1 VTTSLEHAR
10 ASFAARSWREAAD
23 AFAAAASS
31 ASLAVEDHGRRAVA
45 AFLVGDDTTCERAWD
60 EAYRAAVEAD
70 ERPMAARYAWWIA
83 FCLLL
88 RGRMAQASGWL
99 TRSHRLVDEAGV
111 ECAASGYLLIP
122 EFLGVLD
129 ADPVAA
135 HDLAVRAVE
144 IGSRHDDAD
153 LRAFGILSS
162 GQALIGMGRTA
173 EGFGCLD
180 DVMLSAIGGEV
191 GPITAGVVYCA
202 VILECMA
209 QFDLA
214 RASEW
219 TTALAEWC
227 AAQPDLV
234 PFRGQCLVHRS
245 QLQQATGDWA
255 GAVATAEEA
264 RRRLAEPPH
273 PALGLARYQQGELY
287 RLLGHAER
295 AADAYRDA
303 SRLGRDP
310 TPGISLLELARGQTA
325 AASASVRRAL
335 REARTATERPA
346 LLSAGVDILCA
357 CGDAASARSAAE
369 ELAATASASTS
380 PVLEA
385 MAAHATGTVLIIE
398 GEPAAALQ
406 QLRSAAHSWRTLQM
420 PYEAARTS
428 VAIGRACTA
437 LSDHTGADLEFG
449 NAREAFLI
457 LGAEPDVARL
467 DALTGRPPSADDLS
481 ERERDV
487 LTHLAAG
494 ETNREIA
501 DALNISPHT
510 VRRHVEHIFAKLGV
524 TSRAAA
530 TAHAYEHGLLA
541 RADQGVSGKSTTPS
555 SKAST
560 RR

>member
-1 VTTSLEHAR
+1 VTSSLDHAR
-10 ASFAARSWREAAD
+10 AAFAARSWREAAD

-31 ASLAVEDHGRRAVA
+31 APLTADDHGRRAVA
-45 AFLVGDDTTCERAWD
+45 AFLVGDDVGCMRAWD
-60 EAYRAAVEAD
+60 DAYRAAVEAGD
-70 ERPMAARYAWWIA
+70 RPTAARYAWWIA

-99 TRSHRLVDEAGV
+99 TRSQRLVDEAGI

-122 EFLGVLD
+122 ELLGVLG
-129 ADPVAA
+129 ADPLAA
-135 HDLAVRAVE
+135 HDLAVRAGE
-144 IGSRHDDAD
+144 IGCRVDDGD
-153 LRAFGILSS
+153 LRALGLLSR

-180 DVMLSAIGGEV
+180 DVMLAATGGEV

-219 TTALAEWC
+219 TAVLAEWC
-227 AAQPDLV
+227 AAQPDLL

-245 QLQQATGDWA
+245 QLQQAAGDWTS
-255 GAVATAEEA
+255 AVTTAEEA
-264 RRRLAEPPH
+264 RRRLADPPH

-287 RLLGHAER
+287 RLLGHTAR

-310 TPGISLLELARGQTA
+310 TPGVALLELARGQTT
-325 AASASVRRAL
+325 AASATVRRAL

-346 LLSAGVDILCA
+346 LLSAAVEISCA
-357 CGDAASARSAAE
+357 CGDVAPARSAAE
-369 ELAATASASTS
+369 ELTTMASASTS

-385 MAAHATGTVLIIE
+385 MAAHATGTVLIME
-398 GEPAAALQ
+398 GRPAAALQ
-406 QLRSAAHSWRTLQM
+406 HLRWAAQSWRTLQM

-428 VAIGRACTA
+428 VAIGLACAA
-437 LSDHTGADLEFG
+437 LADRTGADLEFG
-449 NAREAFLI
+449 NAREAFLT
-457 LGAEPDVARL
+457 LGAAPDVHRL

-487 LTHLAAG
+487 LTHLATGA
-494 ETNREIA
+494 TNREIA
-501 DALNISPHT
+501 EALGISPHT
-510 VRRHVEHIFAKLGV
+510 VRRHVEHIFTKLGV

-530 TAHAYEHGLLA
+530 TAHAYQHGLLA
-541 RADQGVSGKSTTPS
+541 RAE
-555 SKAST
+555 
-560 RR
+560 

>member
-1 VTTSLEHAR
+1 MASSLEHAR
-10 ASFAARSWREAAD
+10 AAFAARSWREATD
-23 AFAAAASS
+23 AFALAASS
-31 ASLAVEDHGRRAVA
+31 APLGAEDHGRRAAA
-45 AFLVGDDTTCERAWD
+45 AFLVGDDVTCERAWD
-60 EAYRAAVEAD
+60 DAYRAAAEAGD
-70 ERPMAARYAWWIA
+70 RPTAARCAWWMA

-99 TRSHRLVDEAGV
+99 TRSRRLVDEAGV
-111 ECAASGYLLIP
+111 DCAASGYLLIP
-122 EFLGVLD
+122 ELLGVLD

-135 HDLAVRAVE
+135 HDLAVRAID
-144 IGSRHDDAD
+144 IGSRLDDGD
-153 LRAFGILSS
+153 LRAFGLLGR
-162 GQALIGMGRTA
+162 GQALIAMGRTT

-180 DVMLSAIGGEV
+180 DVMLSATGGEV

-219 TTALAEWC
+219 TAVLAEWC
-227 AAQPDLV
+227 AAQPDLL

-245 QLQQATGDWA
+245 QLQQAAGDWTNA
-255 GAVATAEEA
+255 MATAEEA
-264 RRRLAEPPH
+264 RRRLADPPH
-273 PALGLARYQQGELY
+273 PALGLARYQQGELH
-287 RLLGHAER
+287 RLRGDVDR
-295 AADAYRDA
+295 ATAAYRDA

-310 TPGISLLELARGQTA
+310 IPGVALLELARGRTA
-325 AASASVRRAL
+325 AASTSVRRAL

-346 LLSAGVDILCA
+346 LLSAAVDIFCA
-357 CGDAASARSAAE
+357 CGDAATARSAAE
-369 ELAATASASTS
+369 ELATTACASQS
-380 PVLEA
+380 PVLQA
-385 MAAHATGTVLIIE
+385 MAARATGTVLLVE

-406 QLRSAAHSWRTLQM
+406 HLRSAAHSWRTLQV

-428 VAIGRACTA
+428 VAIGLACAA
-437 LSDHTGADLEFG
+437 LSDQTGADLEFG
-449 NAREAFLI
+449 NAREAFLT
-457 LGAEPDVARL
+457 LGAEPDVDRL
-467 DALTGRPPSADDLS
+467 NALTGRPPSPDHLS

-501 DALNISPHT
+501 EALGISPHT

-541 RADQGVSGKSTTPS
+541 RAQ
-555 SKAST
+555 
-560 RR
+560 